1 MDVFVIGA
9 SGYIGGSVAAKLLR
23 AGHRVRGLARS
34 DAAAAALTAQGIEP
48 VRGSLTTLEVLARTA
63 AAVDAVVN
71 AANSDDPFVVEAIL
85 PMLENTDKIFVQ
97 TSGSSA
103 IADRAAGDYPG
114 KVFHEDTPAEPLPER
129 AGRVAIDRLVLGYGQ
144 RGVRSVV
151 IRPSLIYGD
160 GLGAKRDSIQVPKM
174 TALAREKGVPLH
186 IGQGLNVWSN
196 VHVDDV
202 TDLYL
207 LAMERAPA
215 GSMFYAE
222 SGEASM
228 KEVATW
234 IGRHLGMAE
243 GPRVWPMAEALAAW
257 GVPALASFASNSRV
271 RADKARAMLGW
282 QPHGPSL
289 QAVMEGSAV

>member
-1 MDVFVIGA
+1 MKVFVTGA

-23 AGHRVRGLARS
+23 AGHEVWGLARS
-34 DAAAAALTAQGIEP
+34 DEAVAKLEGQNIRP
-48 VRGSLTTLEVLARTA
+48 VRGSLLDFDALAEA
-63 AAVDAVVN
+63 AAACDGVVN

-85 PMLENTDKIFVQ
+85 PVLEGTDKVFVQ

-103 IADRAAGDYPG
+103 IADRAAGARPG
-114 KVFHEDTPAEPLPER
+114 KVFHEETPSEPLPER
-129 AGRVAIDRLVLGYGQ
+129 AGRVAIDRMVMAAGQ

-160 GLGAKRDSIQVPKM
+160 GLGAKRDSIQVPKL
-174 TALAREKGVPLH
+174 TALAKEKGRPMH
-186 IGQGLNVWSN
+186 IGPGLNVWSN

-222 SGEASM
+222 NGEASM
-228 KEVATW
+228 RDLAAW
-234 IGRHLGMAE
+234 IGRNLGMDAE
-243 GPRVWPMAEALAAW
+243 PEAWPMADALAAW
-257 GVPALASFASNSRV
+257 GIPALASFASNSRV
-271 RADKARAMLGW
+271 SAAKARAMLGW
-282 QPHGPSL
+282 RPQMPSL
-289 QAVMEGSAV
+289 QTVLTGD